1 MTTKILQIESLEIL
15 DLSRNR
21 IKVLPEEIGNL
32 TSLKVLA
39 ISRNKIERLPIRL
52 CELSR
57 LQLLKF
63 DDNPLVFPPPESYSM
78 DSLQPKTMAPGEYE
92 AIVTGKIKRSLYK
105 ASKRGAS
112 SKDLDA
118 E

>member
-1 MTTKILQIESLEIL
+1 
-15 DLSRNR
+15 
-21 IKVLPEEIGNL
+21 LPEEIGNL

-39 ISRNKIERLPIRL
+39 ISRNRIERLPIRL
-52 CELSR
+52 GELSR

-63 DDNPLVFPPPESYSM
+63 DDNPLIFPPPEAYQM
-78 DSLQPKTMAPGEYE
+78 DSFQSKPNIPGEYE
-92 AIVTGKIKRSLYK
+92 AVVTANIKRILYK

>member
-1 MTTKILQIESLEIL
+1 
-15 DLSRNR
+15 LSRNR
-21 IKVLPEEIGNL
+21 IKTLPEEIGNL
-32 TSLKVLA
+32 TNLKVLA
-39 ISRNKIERLPIRL
+39 IGKNRIERLPLRL

-63 DDNPLVFPPPESYSM
+63 DDNPLVFPPPESYAVET
-78 DSLQPKTMAPGEYE
+78 LQPRPTNSGELE
-92 AIVTGKIKRSLYK
+92 TIITGKIKRTLYK

>member
-1 MTTKILQIESLEIL
+1 M
-15 DLSRNR
+15 
-21 IKVLPEEIGNL
+21 

-39 ISRNKIERLPIRL
+39 ISRNRIERLPIRL

-78 DSLQPKTMAPGEYE
+78 DSLQPKPMAPGEYE
-92 AIVTGKIKRSLYK
+92 SIVTGKIKRSLYK

>member
-1 MTTKILQIESLEIL
+1 
-15 DLSRNR
+15 
-21 IKVLPEEIGNL
+21 
-32 TSLKVLA
+32 VLA
-39 ISRNKIERLPIRL
+39 ISRNRIERLPIRL
-52 CELSR
+52 WELSR

-63 DDNPLVFPPPESYSM
+63 DDNPLVFPPPESYALDPS
-78 DSLQPKTMAPGEYE
+78 QPKPTAPGEME
-92 AIVTGKIKRSLYK
+92 AVVTGKIKRSLYK

>member
-1 MTTKILQIESLEIL
+1 MEIL

-39 ISRNKIERLPIRL
+39 ISRNRIEKLPIRL

-63 DDNPLVFPPPESYSM
+63 DDNPLIFPPPESYSM
-78 DSLQPKTMAPGEYE
+78 DSLQPRATAPGEYE
-92 AIVTGKIKRSLYK
+92 SIVTGKIKRALYRI
-105 ASKRGAS
+105 SKKGAS